1 MSYVKRSS
9 TYSIP
14 QELQQLCVY
23 SEVYFVVRTL
33 CLNTDTICIVGK
45 VDSCPCPRTHQASQ
59 YTESLKNLKIWTPQ
73 WPVSEKS
80 LTCCDILN
88 QHIVITVGG
97 SLIPLFYYLYTLYIF
112 RAFSS
117 ETPQRQVVVTTQKSH
132 SSCLQIWSPTHG
144 GFSWMF
150 PLLPK
155 HRWTSR
161 DYKKCISLIQKPRW
175 SREGWGWVFFPG
187 GGQFS
192 RVQWLGGR
200 TGQRRVP

>member
-1 MSYVKRSS
+1 MWYKPFYPYVSYVKRSS

-59 YTESLKNLKIWTPQ
+59 YTVSLKNLKIWTPQ

-88 QHIVITVGG
+88 QHIFITVGG

-117 ETPQRQVVVTTQKSH
+117 EIPQRQVVVTTQKKPLFL
-132 SSCLQIWSPTHG
+132 SSNKISNPRRIQLDVSPTPQTPMN
-144 GFSWMF
+144 F
-150 PLLPK
+150 
-155 HRWTSR
+155 
-161 DYKKCISLIQKPRW
+161 
-175 SREGWGWVFFPG
+175 
-187 GGQFS
+187 
-192 RVQWLGGR
+192 
-200 TGQRRVP
+200 